1 MSVPEPMF
9 QERVCA
15 SAGVGTQT
23 APRQSGGRQRM
34 QRARARPGAR
44 TRGVRYG
51 PGGVAIY
58 PAFVGMEV
66 AARRFAA
73 GCSGGPRYRSSGG
86 WFACVRDVMSGSD
99 AVELLRRSI
108 GGLLPW

>member
-1 MSVPEPMF
+1 MSVPEPVL
-9 QERVCA
+9 QERACA
-15 SAGVGTQT
+15 SVGVGTQT

-73 GCSGGPRYRSSGG
+73 AAEDHGI
-86 WFACVRDVMSGSD
+86 
-99 AVELLRRSI
+99 AVAE
-108 GGLLPW
+108 GGLLV